1 MSRSCVTQ
9 YSSSSDFYLLIQK
22 YNPIIRVSAAQGHG
36 LQASLGVPGRQGR
49 GDTLPYRRLRASE
62 PTGRGGLSE
71 REGRTTVSKHAPEF
85 QASDACPSL
94 ALSRA
99 LGKETSSPGME
110 PGWGKHARPPPCRQ
124 REDQLLQS
132 EGQGRGPRQPTGS
145 RLITDLCGQGHC
157 PWCCHSWRR
166 YRGRPAPRAQAPAP
180 ASRPPPQPQHTA
192 HLPGQAPAA
201 PSSPRGLRGGPCPRP
216 RSQQTPHSE
225 VSAPCSPRWKGKQ
238 SCFPNWH
245 FPVDGTFCAFFHLY
259 HLISKCFPF

>member
-1 MSRSCVTQ
+1 MWVRAGRRFMQSQKLNGVDVVGFTVSEPQSALRMQQESGCRKSGWTGSLLKDRLLPGLDVSVMSRSCVTQ

-110 PGWGKHARPPPCRQ
+110 PG
-124 REDQLLQS
+124 
-132 EGQGRGPRQPTGS
+132 
-145 RLITDLCGQGHC
+145 
-157 PWCCHSWRR
+157 
-166 YRGRPAPRAQAPAP
+166 
-180 ASRPPPQPQHTA
+180 
-192 HLPGQAPAA
+192 
-201 PSSPRGLRGGPCPRP
+201 
-216 RSQQTPHSE
+216 
-225 VSAPCSPRWKGKQ
+225 
-238 SCFPNWH
+238 
-245 FPVDGTFCAFFHLY
+245 
-259 HLISKCFPF
+259 